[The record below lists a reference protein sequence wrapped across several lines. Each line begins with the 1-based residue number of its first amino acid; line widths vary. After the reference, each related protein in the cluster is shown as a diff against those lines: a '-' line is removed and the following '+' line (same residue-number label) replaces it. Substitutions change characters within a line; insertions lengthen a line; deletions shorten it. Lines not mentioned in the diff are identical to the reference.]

1 MQAAGASMYA
11 LPVAGSGSGA
21 TFMEPTADLELSLE
35 CAGLD
40 NMDYTSKS
48 DPMVVVQAKDAAGQW
63 RELGRTETVQDSL
76 SPKFAT
82 SFTIEYFFERTQW
95 FRFDVYDV
103 DSDSADLSRH
113 DFIGRTTELRLC
125 DIVARQGRLS
135 AELTRPG
142 KRGPSGTLTA
152 IVEEMSGSTD
162 NVVLK
167 LRGHKLANKDGM
179 FGKSDPFVAIHRQVA
194 GKWVKCHETPAIMD
208 NLNPSWLE
216 FTVSSRHLT
225 ANDKQRPILFEVWDW
240 ESSGAHQMI
249 GHFTTNLLQLETQE
263 VRQGALLHPKGK
275 KKDVGTLLF
284 ETVRVERSHSF
295 CDFLMGGCEVSLMA
309 AVDFTASNGDPRQP
323 GTLHYA
329 QAGVPNEYEQAISSV
344 GSIVVA
350 YDHDGLVPAYG
361 FGARFPNGA
370 VSHCFALNGSADASC
385 RGVPEMLHFYRQ
397 AIANLQLYGPT
408 NFAEFIRTAAATA
421 RCAQVS
427 QANQQYFVLLV
438 LTDGVIT
445 DMEQTVAEVV
455 SASDLPLSI
464 IIVGVGNADFTAMDR
479 LDADDEPLRDTR
491 GRVAQRDIVQFVPFS
506 QFKAAGSERLAMEV
520 LAEVPG
526 QVISFFKSKGI
537 QPNPPPPP
545 PPVAA
550 AALSAVAAGGEAPP
564 PAYTSTAGAEA
575 PPAYYAGGAGGGGA
589 VPVATVQ
596 AVAVP
601 APAPA
606 PAPAYHR

>member
-1 MQAAGASMYA
+1 
-11 LPVAGSGSGA
+11 
-21 TFMEPTADLELSLE
+21 
-35 CAGLD
+35 
-40 NMDYTSKS
+40 
-48 DPMVVVQAKDAAGQW
+48 
-63 RELGRTETVQDSL
+63 
-76 SPKFAT
+76 
-82 SFTIEYFFERTQW
+82 
-95 FRFDVYDV
+95 
-103 DSDSADLSRH
+103 
-113 DFIGRTTELRLC
+113 
-125 DIVARQGRLS
+125 
-135 AELTRPG
+135 
-142 KRGPSGTLTA
+142 
-152 IVEEMSGSTD
+152 
-162 NVVLK
+162 
-167 LRGHKLANKDGM
+167 
-179 FGKSDPFVAIHRQVA
+179 
-194 GKWVKCHETPAIMD
+194 
-208 NLNPSWLE
+208 
-216 FTVSSRHLT
+216 
-225 ANDKQRPILFEVWDW
+225 
-240 ESSGAHQMI
+240 
-249 GHFTTNLLQLETQE
+249 
-263 VRQGALLHPKGK
+263 
-275 KKDVGTLLF
+275 
-284 ETVRVERSHSF
+284 
-295 CDFLMGGCEVSLMA
+295 
-309 AVDFTASNGDPRQP
+309 
-323 GTLHYA
+323 
-329 QAGVPNEYEQAISSV
+329 
-344 GSIVVA
+344 
-350 YDHDGLVPAYG
+350 
-361 FGARFPNGA
+361 
-370 VSHCFALNGSADASC
+370 
-385 RGVPEMLHFYRQ
+385 MLHFYRQ

-575 PPAYYAGGAGGGGA
+575 PPAYYAGGGGA